1 MRIVMTGLS
10 HHTAPLETR
19 ERLSVTSETLPAA
32 LETLQRH
39 AEHGV
44 IVGTCNRTEIYTLA
58 PSLERGERAIE
69 GFIEEQFEVEVESVR
84 KHLYTLDQSEAVA
97 HLFRVASGLDSQILG
112 ESEVLGQ
119 VRSAFSAARQQGASG
134 GAMAHLFH
142 SALRTG
148 KRARTETAIGRNALS
163 LSRACIALAR
173 RAIGTP
179 EGKRVL
185 IIGVG
190 EASRLAGL
198 ALRDAGAAS
207 IVIANRTPAN
217 AAELARELDAEVAP
231 LDNLPSLLAQADL
244 AVTATAAPDFILSAS
259 LIEEAAAG
267 RNGTPLAIMDM
278 AVPRDVDPVAAA
290 VAGVHVYTLDD
301 VESLAEANRQ
311 QRESEARQVEAIVS
325 EETAKFRQWWKA
337 RGVTP
342 TIAAIRH
349 DAEEIRA
356 AEVARTVERMDGLT
370 EEDARRI
377 EQMTRALVKK
387 LLHQPTA
394 HLRERNDESVTQSA
408 RQLFGLDE

>member
-10 HHTAPLETR
+10 HHTAPLQTR
-19 ERLSVTSETLPAA
+19 ERLSLTSETLSSA

-39 AEHGV
+39 AGHGV
-44 IVGTCNRTEIYTLA
+44 IVATCNRTEIYTLA
-58 PSLERGERAIE
+58 PSRERGEHSIE
-69 GFIEEQFEVEVESVR
+69 RFIEEQFDVEAESVR
-84 KHLYTLDQSEAVA
+84 GHLYTLEQSEAVA

-119 VRSAFSAARQQGASG
+119 VRDAFSAARQRGASG

-163 LSRACIALAR
+163 LSRACITLAR
-173 RAIGTP
+173 RAVGSP

-185 IIGVG
+185 VVGVG

-198 ALRDAGAAS
+198 ALRDSGAAS

-217 AAELARELDAEVAP
+217 AAELAHELDAEVAS
-231 LDNLPSLLAQADL
+231 LDNLASLLAQADL
-244 AVTATAAPDFILSAS
+244 AVAATAAPDFILSAS
-259 LIEEAAAG
+259 LIEEAAAA
-267 RNGTPLAIMDM
+267 RNGKPLVIMDM
-278 AVPRDVDPVAAA
+278 AVPRDVDPAAGA
-290 VAGVHVYTLDD
+290 VPGVHVYTLDD

-311 QRESEARQVEAIVS
+311 QREAEARHVEAIVA
-325 EETAKFRQWWKA
+325 EETEKFRQWWKG

-342 TIAAIRH
+342 TIAAIRN
-349 DAEEIRA
+349 DAEQIRA
-356 AEVARTVERMDGLT
+356 AEVARTVERMEGLS
-370 EEDARRI
+370 EDDARRI
-377 EQMTRALVKK
+377 EQMTKALVKK

-394 HLRERNDESVTQSA
+394 HLRERNDESETQSA
-408 RQLFGLDE
+408 RRLFGLDE

>member
-19 ERLSVTSETLPAA
+19 ERLSITSETLPIA
-32 LETLQRH
+32 LETLRRH
-39 AEHGV
+39 VEHGV

-58 PSLERGERAIE
+58 PSLERGRHAIE
-69 GFIEEQFEVEVESVR
+69 RFIEEQFDLEVEGVR
-84 KHLYTLDQSEAVA
+84 NHLYTLEQTEAVA

-119 VRSAFSAARQQGASG
+119 VRDAFSAARHQSVSG

-163 LSRACIALAR
+163 LSRACVALAR
-173 RAIGTP
+173 RAIGTL

-217 AAELARELDAEVAP
+217 AAELAHELDAEVAS
-231 LDNLPSLLAQADL
+231 LDNLASLLAQADL
-244 AVTATAAPDFILSAS
+244 TVTATAAPDFILSAS
-259 LIEEAAAG
+259 LIEEAATG
-267 RNGTPLAIMDM
+267 RDGDPLVVMDM
-278 AVPRDVDPVAAA
+278 AVPRDVDPAASTA
-290 VAGVHVYTLDD
+290 PGVYVYTLDD

-311 QRESEARQVEAIVS
+311 QREAEARHVEAIVA

-349 DAEEIRA
+349 EAEQIRA
-356 AEVARTVERMDGLT
+356 AEVARAVGRMDGLS

-377 EQMTRALVKK
+377 EQMTKALVNK

-394 HLRERNDESVTQSA
+394 HLRDRNDESVTQSA
-408 RQLFGLDE
+408 RRLFGLDE

>member
-19 ERLSVTSETLPAA
+19 ERLSLTSETLAVA
-32 LETLQRH
+32 LETLRRH
-39 AEHGV
+39 ADHGV
-44 IVGTCNRTEIYTLA
+44 IVATCNRTEIYTLA
-58 PSLERGERAIE
+58 QSLESGQHAIE
-69 GFIEEQFEVEVESVR
+69 RFIEEQFGLEVGSVR
-84 KHLYTLDQSEAVA
+84 KHLYTLEQSGAVS

-119 VRSAFSAARQQGASG
+119 VRDAFSAARQQGVSG

-163 LSRACIALAR
+163 LSRACVALAR
-173 RAIGTP
+173 RAIGSP
-179 EGKRVL
+179 EGRRIL
-185 IIGVG
+185 IVGVG

-198 ALRDAGAAS
+198 ALRDSGAES

-217 AAELARELDAEVAP
+217 AVELARELDAEVAS
-231 LDNLPSLLAQADL
+231 LDHLPSLLTNTDL

-259 LIEEAAAG
+259 LIEEAVSR
-267 RNGTPLAIMDM
+267 RNGKPLAIMDM
-278 AVPRDVDPVAAA
+278 AVPRDVDPAAA
-290 VAGVHVYTLDD
+290 GLPGVHVYTLED

-311 QRESEARQVEAIVS
+311 QREAEARHVEAIVA
-325 EETAKFRQWWKA
+325 EEAAKFRQWWRA

-349 DAEEIRA
+349 EAEEVRA
-356 AEVARTVERMDGLT
+356 AEVARTIERMDGLS
-370 EEDARRI
+370 EDDARRI
-377 EQMTRALVKK
+377 EQMTKALVKK

-408 RQLFGLDE
+408 RRLFGLDE

>member
-1 MRIVMTGLS
+1 MNIVMTGLS

-19 ERLSVTSETLPAA
+19 ERLSLTSETLPLA

-39 AEHGV
+39 AGHGV
-44 IVGTCNRTEIYTLA
+44 IVATCNRTEIYTLA
-58 PSLERGERAIE
+58 PSLKRGEHAIE
-69 GFIEEQFEVEVESVR
+69 QFIEEQFGVEAESVR
-84 KHLYTLDQSEAVA
+84 KHLYTLEQGDAVS

-119 VRSAFSAARQQGASG
+119 VRDAFSAARQRGASG

-163 LSRACIALAR
+163 LSRACVALAR
-173 RAIGTP
+173 RAIGSP
-179 EGKRVL
+179 EGRRIL
-185 IIGVG
+185 IVGVG

-198 ALRDAGAAS
+198 ALRDSGAAS

-217 AAELARELDAEVAP
+217 AVELAHELDAEIAP
-231 LDNLPSLLAQADL
+231 LNDLASLLAQTDL
-244 AVTATAAPDFILSAS
+244 AVTATAAPDFILFAS
-259 LIEEAAAG
+259 LIEEAAAR
-267 RNGTPLAIMDM
+267 RNGKPLAIMDM
-278 AVPRDVDPVAAA
+278 AVPRDVDPAAA
-290 VAGVHVYTLDD
+290 RVPGVHVYTLED

-311 QRESEARQVEAIVS
+311 QREAEARHVETIVA

-349 DAEEIRA
+349 EAEEIRA
-356 AEVARTVERMDGLT
+356 AEVARTIERMDGLS
-370 EEDARRI
+370 EDDARRI
-377 EQMTRALVKK
+377 EQMTKALVKK
-387 LLHQPTA
+387 LLHHPTA

-408 RQLFGLDE
+408 RGLFGLDE

>member
-1 MRIVMTGLS
+1 MNIVMTGLS

-19 ERLSVTSETLPAA
+19 ERLSLTSETLPPA
-32 LETLQRH
+32 LETLRRY
-39 AEHGV
+39 AGHGV
-44 IVGTCNRTEIYTLA
+44 IVATCNRTEIYTLA
-58 PSLERGERAIE
+58 PSLKHGEHAIE
-69 GFIEEQFEVEVESVR
+69 QFIEEQFNVGVESVR
-84 KHLYTLDQSEAVA
+84 KHLYTLEQSEAVL

-119 VRSAFSAARQQGASG
+119 VRDAFSAARQQGASG

-163 LSRACIALAR
+163 LSRACVALAR
-173 RAIGTP
+173 RAIGSP
-179 EGKRVL
+179 EGKRIL
-185 IIGVG
+185 IVGVG

-198 ALRDAGAAS
+198 ALRDSGAAS

-217 AAELARELDAEVAP
+217 AVELAHELDAEIAP
-231 LDNLPSLLAQADL
+231 LDALASLLAQTDL

-259 LIEEAAAG
+259 LIEDAAAR
-267 RNGTPLAIMDM
+267 RNGQPLAIMDM
-278 AVPRDVDPVAAA
+278 AVPRDVDPAAA
-290 VAGVHVYTLDD
+290 RVPGVHVYTLED

-311 QRESEARQVEAIVS
+311 QREAEARHVEAIVA
-325 EETAKFRQWWKA
+325 EEAAKFRQWWKA

-349 DAEEIRA
+349 EAEEMRA
-356 AEVARTVERMDGLT
+356 AEVARTIERMDGLSGD
-370 EEDARRI
+370 DARRI
-377 EQMTRALVKK
+377 EQMTKALVKK

-408 RQLFGLDE
+408 RRLFGLDE

>member
-19 ERLSVTSETLPAA
+19 ERLSLTSETLPEA
-32 LETLQRH
+32 LDVLRRH
-39 AEHGV
+39 AGHGV
-44 IVGTCNRTEIYTLA
+44 IVATCNRTEMYTLA
-58 PSLERGERAIE
+58 SSRERGEHAIE
-69 GFIEEQFEVEVESVR
+69 RFIEEQFDVEVESVR
-84 KHLYTLDQSEAVA
+84 NHLYTLEQNDAVR

-119 VRSAFSAARQQGASG
+119 VRDAFSAARQRGASG

-148 KRARTETAIGRNALS
+148 KRARTETAISRNALS

-173 RAIGTP
+173 RAIGSA

-185 IIGVG
+185 VVGVG

-198 ALRDAGAAS
+198 ALRDSGAAS

-231 LDNLPSLLAQADL
+231 LDNLASLLAQADL

-259 LIEEAAAG
+259 LIEEAVCA
-267 RNGTPLAIMDM
+267 RNGKPLAIMDM
-278 AVPRDVDPVAAA
+278 AVPRDVDPAAGA
-290 VAGVHVYTLDD
+290 VPGVHVYTLDD

-311 QRESEARQVEAIVS
+311 QREAEALRVEAIVA
-325 EETAKFRQWWKA
+325 EEAEKFRQWWKA

-342 TIAAIRH
+342 TIAAMRH
-349 DAEEIRA
+349 EAEQIRA
-356 AEVARTVERMDGLT
+356 AEVARTVERMEGLS

-377 EQMTRALVKK
+377 EQMTKALVKK

-408 RQLFGLDE
+408 RRLFGLDE

>member
-1 MRIVMTGLS
+1 MRVVMTGLS
-10 HHTAPLETR
+10 HHTAPLEMR
-19 ERLSVTSETLPAA
+19 ERLSITSETLPEA
-32 LETLQRH
+32 LGTLRRH
-39 AEHGV
+39 AGHGV

-69 GFIEEQFEVEVESVR
+69 GFIEEQFEVDVESVR

-134 GAMAHLFH
+134 GVMAHLFH

-163 LSRACIALAR
+163 LSRACVALAR
-173 RAIGTP
+173 RAIGSP

-231 LDNLPSLLAQADL
+231 LDNLASLLAQADL

-290 VAGVHVYTLDD
+290 VPGVHVYTLDD

-311 QRESEARQVEAIVS
+311 QRESEARQVEAIVA

-349 DAEEIRA
+349 DAEEIRV
-356 AEVARTVERMDGLT
+356 AEVARTVERMDGLS

-377 EQMTRALVKK
+377 EQMTKALVKK

>member
-231 LDNLPSLLAQADL
+231 LDNLASLLVQADL

-290 VAGVHVYTLDD
+290 VQGVHVYTLDD

-311 QRESEARQVEAIVS
+311 QRESEARQVEAIVA
-325 EETAKFRQWWKA
+325 EEAAKFRQWWKA

-356 AEVARTVERMDGLT
+356 AEVARTVERMDGLS

>member
-1 MRIVMTGLS
+1 MRIVMTGVS

-19 ERLSVTSETLPAA
+19 ERMSVTSETLPLA
-32 LETLQRH
+32 LETLHRH
-39 AEHGV
+39 AGHGV

-58 PSLERGERAIE
+58 SSLEHGEHAIE
-69 GFIEEQFEVEVESVR
+69 RFIEEQFGLDVDSVR
-84 KHLYTLDQSEAVA
+84 KHLYTLEQNEAVA
-97 HLFRVASGLDSQILG
+97 HLFRVACGLDSQILG

-119 VRSAFSAARQQGASG
+119 VRDAFSAARQQGVHG

-163 LSRACIALAR
+163 LSRACVALAR
-173 RAIGTP
+173 RAIGSP

-198 ALRDAGAAS
+198 ALRDAGVAG
-207 IVIANRTPAN
+207 IVVANRTPAN
-217 AAELARELDAEVAP
+217 AADLAHELDAEVAP
-231 LDNLPSLLAQADL
+231 LDNLASLLAQADL

-259 LIEEAAAG
+259 LMEEAVSR
-267 RNGTPLAIMDM
+267 RNGKPLAIMDM
-278 AVPRDVDPVAAA
+278 AVPRDVDPAAA
-290 VAGVHVYTLDD
+290 SAPGVHVYTLDD
-301 VESLAEANRQ
+301 IESLAEANRQ
-311 QRESEARQVEAIVS
+311 QREAEARQVEAIVA
-325 EETAKFRQWWKA
+325 EETANFKQWWKG

-349 DAEEIRA
+349 EAEQIRA
-356 AEVARTVERMDGLT
+356 SEVARTVDRMDGLS
-370 EEDARRI
+370 EDDARRI
-377 EQMTRALVKK
+377 EQMTKALVKK

-408 RQLFGLDE
+408 RRLFGLDE

>member
-19 ERLSVTSETLPAA
+19 ERLSLTSETLPPA
-32 LETLQRH
+32 LETLHRH
-39 AEHGV
+39 ADHGV
-44 IVGTCNRTEIYTLA
+44 IVATCNRTEIYTLA
-58 PSLERGERAIE
+58 SSLERGEHAIE
-69 GFIEEQFEVEVESVR
+69 RFIEEQFAVEAASVR
-84 KHLYTLDQSEAVA
+84 KHLYTLEQGDAVS

-119 VRSAFSAARQQGASG
+119 VRDAFSAARQQGVSG

-163 LSRACIALAR
+163 LSRACVELAR
-173 RAIGTP
+173 RAIGTT

-207 IVIANRTPAN
+207 IVIANRTLAN
-217 AAELARELDAEVAP
+217 AAELALELDAEVAP
-231 LDNLPSLLAQADL
+231 LNNLATLLAQADL

-259 LIEEAAAG
+259 LIEEAVAG
-267 RNGTPLAIMDM
+267 RNGEPLVIMDM
-278 AVPRDVDPVAAA
+278 AVPRDVDPAAA
-290 VAGVHVYTLDD
+290 AAPGVHVYTLDD

-311 QRESEARQVEAIVS
+311 QREAEARHVEAIVA
-325 EETAKFRQWWKA
+325 EETARFRQWWRA

-349 DAEEIRA
+349 EAEEIRA
-356 AEVARTVERMDGLT
+356 AEVARTIERMNGLS
-370 EEDARRI
+370 ENDARRI
-377 EQMTRALVKK
+377 EQMTKALVKK
-387 LLHQPTA
+387 LLHNPTA
-394 HLRERNDESVTQSA
+394 HLRERNDESVTHSA

>member
-1 MRIVMTGLS
+1 MRIVMIGLS
-10 HHTAPLETR
+10 HHTAPLEMR
-19 ERLSVTSETLPAA
+19 ERLSLTSETLPAA
-32 LETLQRH
+32 LETLHRH
-39 AEHGV
+39 VDHGV
-44 IVGTCNRTEIYTLA
+44 IVATCNRTEIYTLA
-58 PSLERGERAIE
+58 PSLERGEHAMER
-69 GFIEEQFEVEVESVR
+69 FIEEQFGVDAGSLRE
-84 KHLYTLDQSEAVA
+84 HLYTLDQGDAVA

-119 VRSAFSAARQQGASG
+119 VRDAFSAARQLGVSG

-173 RAIGTP
+173 RAIGSP

-185 IIGVG
+185 IVGVG

-198 ALRDAGAAS
+198 ALRGSGATG

-217 AAELARELDAEVAP
+217 AAELARELDAEVAS
-231 LDNLPSLLAQADL
+231 LDNLASLLAQADL
-244 AVTATAAPDFILSAS
+244 VVTATAAPDFILSAS
-259 LIEEAAAG
+259 LIEEAAAR
-267 RNGTPLAIMDM
+267 RNGRPLAIMDM
-278 AVPRDVDPVAAA
+278 AIPRDVDPAAA
-290 VAGVHVYTLDD
+290 AAPGVHLYTLDD

-311 QRESEARQVEAIVS
+311 QREAEARRVEAIVT

-349 DAEEIRA
+349 EAEQIRA
-356 AEVARTVERMDGLT
+356 TEVARTIERMDGLS
-370 EEDARRI
+370 EGDAQRI
-377 EQMTRALVKK
+377 DQMTKALVKK
-387 LLHQPTA
+387 LLHHPTA

-408 RQLFGLDE
+408 RRLFGLDE